1 MQERERF
8 RPFTGDA
15 SKRILLK
22 DAPLSMVLCQ
32 IRWPEL
38 GHLQLDMKPSALAFG
53 SQLDDYPIFQESQEI
68 SYTITPEGVQ
78 QGGGGTVFQWHSLDG
93 SWNVSLGRR
102 FLSLHCTD
110 YPDFTAFSERLAAIL
125 KHLETHI
132 RVPLVERVGVRY
144 VNQIVDPQLIDHLGE
159 YVRPEV
165 LGYSS
170 LVPVTPGTRLVS
182 NVNQALYSVE
192 EVMLQVRSGIIP
204 AGQTVDPA
212 VPAATTESWVLD
224 LDAFNGN
231 TLPFSVPDV
240 LDAAGKLSDTAYDFF
255 KLVVTD
261 GFIREFSGAS

>member
-1 MQERERF
+1 MSERERF
-8 RPFTGDA
+8 RPFTGDT

-22 DAPLSMVLCQ
+22 EAPLSLVLCQ

-38 GHLQLDMKPSALAFG
+38 NHLQLDMKPRALEFG
-53 SQLDDYPIFQESQEI
+53 SRLRDYPIFQESQEI

-78 QGGGGTVFQWHSLDG
+78 QGGGGTVFQWRSIDG

-102 FLSLHCTD
+102 FLSLYCTD
-110 YPDFTAFSERLAAIL
+110 YPGFSAFNERLTAIL
-125 KHLETHI
+125 EHLENSI
-132 RVPLVERVGVRY
+132 SVPLVERVGVRY
-144 VNQIVDPQLIDHLGE
+144 VNQLIDPRLIDNLEG
-159 YVRPEV
+159 YVRPDV
-165 LGYSS
+165 LGYAS
-170 LVPVTPGTRLVS
+170 LAPASPGVRLVS
-182 NVNQALYSVE
+182 NTNQALYSVD

-204 AGQTVDPA
+204 AGQSVDAA

-231 TLPFSVPDV
+231 IFPFNVSDV

-261 GFIREFSGAS
+261 GFVREFGGTS